1 MDFSFKV
8 YELIDL
14 TKLRVHKAEYDV
26 ACLWKMKM
34 EKALRYQENK
44 MVSAGRE
51 PFFTQNVGEKRVP

>member
-1 MDFSFKV
+1 M
-8 YELIDL
+8 